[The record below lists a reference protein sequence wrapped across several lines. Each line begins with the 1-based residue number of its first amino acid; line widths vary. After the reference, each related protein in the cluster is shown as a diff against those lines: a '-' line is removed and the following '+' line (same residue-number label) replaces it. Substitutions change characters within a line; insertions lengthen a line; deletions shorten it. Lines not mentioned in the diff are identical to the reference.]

1 MTMRDGVNGGR
12 TPAASACY
20 VGNHETSARYEKPMF
35 QGPPIEVTRWID
47 ERDFGGRQG
56 VIVLLCALVALLD
69 GMDLQSIGLAAPLM
83 TKDLEIAPPAF
94 GAVFSAALAGLALGA
109 FALGALADRFGRKRV
124 LIGATLAFGLFTL
137 LTAAASSLGELLAFR
152 FLTGVGLGGAMPSF
166 ISLASDYVPRRM
178 RASVTSLLWAGFPLG
193 GVIGGLLGSRIIPA
207 FGWRSVFI
215 AGGAPALILAGLLAL
230 ALPESLGYLLRSGAP
245 PARVAA
251 AFRRAFGR
259 ASLPDDA
266 CLTVAQTEK
275 RDVRPAQLFSAGQ
288 VEATLLLWIAFF
300 FTFMILV
307 VNSAWS
313 PTLLSAQGV
322 PVAQSALA
330 LALFNFGSL
339 FGSGMAGLLLH
350 RFGAVAILPA
360 AYVGGAF
367 AYASIG
373 AAAPSFA
380 VIAILQCLF
389 GLFEGCASSGV
400 IALAA
405 LLYPTA
411 IRASG
416 LGFAMAAGR
425 CGSFAGP
432 LVAGG
437 LVGANWPTAAV
448 FLAIGSSTLIGA
460 LASLWLGLSRPLLG
474 EAAAA

>member
-1 MTMRDGVNGGR
+1 MSGIE
-12 TPAASACY
+12 
-20 VGNHETSARYEKPMF
+20 ETSADQERQML
-35 QGPPIEVTRWID
+35 QGPPIEVTQWID
-47 ERDFGGRQG
+47 ERAFGVRQG
-56 VIVLLCALVALLD
+56 AIVLLCALVALLD

-109 FALGALADRFGRKRV
+109 FALGPLADRFGRKRV

-137 LTAAASSLGELLAFR
+137 LTAAASNLGELLAYR

-193 GVIGGLLGSRIIPA
+193 GVVGGLLGSRIIPA
-207 FGWRSVFI
+207 FGWRSVFV
-215 AGGAPALILAGLLAL
+215 AGGAPALILAGVLAL
-230 ALPESLGYLLRSGAP
+230 ALPESLGYLIRSGAP

-251 AFRRAFGR
+251 AFKRAFGR

-266 CLTVAQTEK
+266 RLTVAQTEHA
-275 RDVRPAQLFSAGQ
+275 DVRPAQLFAAGQ
-288 VEATLLLWIAFF
+288 VETTLLLWVAFF

-339 FGSGMAGLLLH
+339 FGSGAAGLMLH
-350 RFGAVAILPA
+350 RFGTVAILPA
-360 AYVGGAF
+360 AYVGGAL

-380 VIAILQCLF
+380 AIAILQGLF
-389 GLFEGCASSGV
+389 GLFEGSASSGV

-405 LLYPTA
+405 LIYPA
-411 IRASG
+411 PIRASG

-425 CGSFAGP
+425 LGSFAGP
-432 LVAGG
+432 LVVGA
-437 LVGANWPTAAV
+437 LVGARWPTEAV
-448 FLAIGSSTLIGA
+448 YFAIGSSTLIGA
-460 LASLWLGLSRPLLG
+460 LACLWLGLRRPLID
-474 EAAAA
+474 EAVAT

>member
-1 MTMRDGVNGGR
+1 M
-12 TPAASACY
+12 
-20 VGNHETSARYEKPMF
+20 PMV
-35 QGPPIEVTRWID
+35 QGPPIEVTHWID
-47 ERDFGGRQG
+47 QQDFGVRQG

-83 TKDLEIAPPAF
+83 TKALQIAPPAF

-124 LIGATLAFGLFTL
+124 LIGSTLAFGVFTL
-137 LTAAASSLGELLAFR
+137 CTAAAGGLGELLTYR

-193 GVIGGLLGSRIIPA
+193 GVIGGLLGSRLIPA

-215 AGGAPALILAGLLAL
+215 AGGAPALILAGVLAL

-251 AFRRAFGR
+251 AIRRAFGR
-259 ASLPDDA
+259 ACPPSDA
-266 CLTVAQTEK
+266 RLTIAQTEN
-275 RDVRPAQLFSAGQ
+275 RDVRLARLFDAGQ
-288 VEATLLLWIAFF
+288 AEATLLLWLAFF

-307 VNSAWS
+307 VNSAWT

-339 FGSGMAGLLLH
+339 FGSGVAGLLLH
-350 RFGAVAILPA
+350 RFGTLAILPV
-360 AYVGGAF
+360 AYLGGAL

-380 VIAILQCLF
+380 AIAVLQCLF

-405 LLYPTA
+405 LLYPAA

-416 LGFAMAAGR
+416 LGFAMGAGR
-425 CGSFAGP
+425 CGSFVGP
-432 LVAGG
+432 LVVGG
-437 LVGANWPTAAV
+437 LVGARWPTAAI

-460 LASLWLGLSRPLLG
+460 LASLWLGLSRPLL
-474 EAAAA
+474 EETATA